1 MRGRTPSTDRPNGG
15 SLGITVIA
23 GLLTLFAYDGTERVL
38 VGVGTLTGL
47 VFQMQPRV
55 QLWSVRRT
63 LNEFAREVAA
73 QSHHFGR

>member
-1 MRGRTPSTDRPNGG
+1 
-15 SLGITVIA
+15 
-23 GLLTLFAYDGTERVL
+23 LLTLFAYDGTERVL

-55 QLWSVRRT
+55 QLWSVTRT

>member
-1 MRGRTPSTDRPNGG
+1 
-15 SLGITVIA
+15 
-23 GLLTLFAYDGTERVL
+23 
-38 VGVGTLTGL
+38 LTGL

-55 QLWSVRRT
+55 QLWSVTRT